1 MSSPVSL
8 LPLFLLPPSVSPPPL
23 FLHLSSTLHLPR
35 AVIILFHVCPHHPT
49 PLTHTQTHTHASIM
63 LVLLP
68 SFSLCASL
76 SPFLLFS
83 HPVPLTSFSLSMSGS
98 VKISIGLCIFS
109 LLSFSLLYLSFSFFR
124 SHTDKTF
131 SWFTIGKQTV
141 LLLIIAMKYRCKLLS
156 ILSISSLLPHHSS
169 SPLQVPGDALKSSF
183 INPSLLT
190 LFLLSFSIPFG
201 FSSKKKRKRNPFFSS
216 ISPSPCSSQS
226 PSIGVM
232 SQQGESKNRHILAAK
247 MFLGH
252 LSSII
257 YFHYFNPPCFPC
269 LSPGVVSLQDNGK
282 TFSVSSTIRIP
293 VERKDDGAALSCEA
307 FHPALNGQK
316 RIRHYRLD
324 VYCKSLL
331 FFCVCVCASKQFLSI
346 FQTN

>member
-201 FSSKKKRKRNPFFSS
+201 FSSKKKESEIPSS
-216 ISPSPCSSQS
+216 PPSRLLPAAHSP
-226 PSIGVM
+226 
-232 SQQGESKNRHILAAK
+232 LA
-247 MFLGH
+247 
-252 LSSII
+252 
-257 YFHYFNPPCFPC
+257 
-269 LSPGVVSLQDNGK
+269 
-282 TFSVSSTIRIP
+282 
-293 VERKDDGAALSCEA
+293 
-307 FHPALNGQK
+307 
-316 RIRHYRLD
+316 
-324 VYCKSLL
+324 
-331 FFCVCVCASKQFLSI
+331 
-346 FQTN
+346 